1 MIFVDTN
8 MWCYYFDQRLSEH
21 KYVREPLRDVIKSE
35 EIASNTVVVMEVA
48 HYLVRH
54 FAEVEARKKIDTF
67 VNLRNMRIVDFNRVL
82 VNEALE
88 ILMDYA
94 YTEGLGGRDA
104 TIIATLKSLS
114 LRKILSHD
122 DIFKRLAIQ
131 LGLEI
136 IDPIPKTIEKY

>member
-8 MWCYYFDQRLSEH
+8 MWCYYFDQRLPEH

-35 EIASNTVVVMEVA
+35 EIASNTVVVMEIA

-54 FAEVEARKKIDTF
+54 FAEGEARKKIETF
-67 VNLRNMRIVDFNRVL
+67 VNLRNMRIVDFNHAL

-88 ILMDYA
+88 ILMKYA

-136 IDPIPKTIEKY
+136 VDPIPETI